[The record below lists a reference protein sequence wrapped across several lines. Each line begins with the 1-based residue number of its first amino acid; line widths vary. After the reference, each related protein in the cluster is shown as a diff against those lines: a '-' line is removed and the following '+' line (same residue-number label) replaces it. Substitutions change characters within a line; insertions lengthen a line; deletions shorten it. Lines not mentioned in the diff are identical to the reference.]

1 LASPDAPVL
10 VDSHAPDESQVGQS
24 YNLRDRTTIQP
35 PDKLG
40 FLRASRKGSCLV
52 LIIE

>member
-1 LASPDAPVL
+1 L

-40 FLRASRKGSCLV
+40 FLRAS
-52 LIIE
+52 